1 MKVESNQSK
10 KSKIWKWIKGL
21 LITIGV
27 IFALIVLLITQ
38 PWIYLPHKKVEIS
51 LPFAPEYDSKTNI
64 IPMGEIEQWHNA
76 STGLPDGHPGIDF
89 QWQESTP
96 ILAVGDG
103 YIIRASK
110 GSEGYY
116 VEQNLGL
123 YYRAAYQEVD
133 KLDPSIKLFSKV
145 KKGQII
151 GYTKEYFQ
159 IHWDFASL
167 SPLVNRLCPLGY
179 YDADSKDRIDKIWA
193 NVKAKGNSKP
203 EYPDICNGAY
213 KNKEM

>member
-1 MKVESNQSK
+1 MEKVNKE
-10 KSKIWKWIKGL
+10 KSKFWRWAKRF
-21 LITIGV
+21 LITIGA
-27 IFALIVLLITQ
+27 ILTILVLLVTQ
-38 PWIYLPHKKVEIS
+38 PWVYLPHKKVEIS
-51 LPFAPEYDSKTNI
+51 LPFAPEYDTKTNL

-89 QWQESTP
+89 QWQERTP

-103 YIIRASK
+103 YIIRASH
-110 GSEGYY
+110 SSSGYY

-123 YYRAAYQEVD
+123 YYRAAYQEVHE
-133 KLDPSIKLFSKV
+133 LDPEIKLFSRV
-145 KKGQII
+145 RKGQTI

-179 YDADSKDRIDKIWA
+179 YDADSRRRIEAIWA

-213 KNKEM
+213 KNKER